1 MRWAVADLGFC
12 GGFERKGWSFFFFF
26 WIKSLVGVVSLW
38 VDKNWC
44 FVDSIF
50 SWFTVCLRVLQISV
64 VDLVIR
70 KG

>member
-1 MRWAVADLGFC
+1 MLIWGFVEDLRLKVGL
-12 GGFERKGWSFFFFF
+12 FFFG
-26 WIKSLVGVVSLW
+26 IKSLVGVVSWW

>member
-1 MRWAVADLGFC
+1 
-12 GGFERKGWSFFFFF
+12 
-26 WIKSLVGVVSLW
+26 VVSLW